1 MYRKKDIASKDAQAG
16 PENAE
21 GLEAPRT
28 VTPHPGQHSPRCMA
42 PASPAAQV
50 EDPLWPPF
58 RLRLDMD
65 DFTYSVCFRI

>member
-1 MYRKKDIASKDAQAG
+1 MHRKKDIASKDARAG

-21 GLEAPRT
+21 GSGAPRSH
-28 VTPHPGQHSPRCMA
+28 TPPWAHSPRCMA

-65 DFTYSVCFRI
+65 DFTHSVCFRI